1 VQAKGDAA
9 ASPFFRLEFSSDG
22 DLLIPH
28 AKQAGDT
35 LASLHSSP
43 LETCI
48 MLTLR
53 TAGLVLISSTLL
65 LGASAQAQLLDAVK
79 GAVGGGSSSTGSAAS
94 SSGGGLL
101 GGLGGLGGAAGG
113 AAMPSLSS
121 VGTGNLTGV
130 LTYCMQNKYVSGSE
144 ATSVQSQLMNKLG
157 GQSKA
162 QSDPGYKQ
170 GLSGILGGNS
180 GQTMDLTGSGNS
192 SNGGIKQQVTDAACE
207 QVLKYGKSM
216 L

>member
-1 VQAKGDAA
+1 
-9 ASPFFRLEFSSDG
+9 
-22 DLLIPH
+22 
-28 AKQAGDT
+28 
-35 LASLHSSP
+35 
-43 LETCI
+43 

-53 TAGLVLISSTLL
+53 TAGLVLFSSSLL
-65 LGASAQAQLLDAVK
+65 LGATAHAQLLDAVK
-79 GAVGGGSSSTGSAAS
+79 NAVGGNSPPSSGSAAS

-113 AAMPSLSS
+113 TAMPSLSS

-130 LTYCMQNKYVSGSE
+130 LTYCMQNKYVSGSD
-144 ATSVQSQLMNKLG
+144 ATSVQSQLMSKLG

-180 GQTMDLTGSGNS
+180 GQTMDLNAGGGNS
-192 SNGGIKQQVTDAACE
+192 GGLKQQVTDAACE

>member
-1 VQAKGDAA
+1 
-9 ASPFFRLEFSSDG
+9 
-22 DLLIPH
+22 
-28 AKQAGDT
+28 
-35 LASLHSSP
+35 
-43 LETCI
+43 

-53 TAGLVLISSTLL
+53 TAGLVLFSSSLL
-65 LGASAQAQLLDAVK
+65 LGATAHAQLLDAVK
-79 GAVGGGSSSTGSAAS
+79 GAIGGSSSSSSGAS

-101 GGLGGLGGAAGG
+101 GGLGGAAGG
-113 AAMPSLSS
+113 QAMPSLSS

-144 ATSVQSQLMNKLG
+144 ATSVQSQLMSKLG

-180 GQTMDLTGSGNS
+180 GQKMDLNAGGGDSG
-192 SNGGIKQQVTDAACE
+192 GLKQQITDAACE

-216 L
+216 M

>member
-1 VQAKGDAA
+1 
-9 ASPFFRLEFSSDG
+9 
-22 DLLIPH
+22 
-28 AKQAGDT
+28 
-35 LASLHSSP
+35 
-43 LETCI
+43 

-53 TAGLVLISSTLL
+53 TAGLVLFSSSLL
-65 LGASAQAQLLDAVK
+65 LGATAHSQLLDAVK
-79 GAVGGGSSSTGSAAS
+79 GAVGGASSSSGAS

-101 GGLGGLGGAAGG
+101 GGLGGAAGG
-113 AAMPSLSS
+113 TAMPSLSS

-130 LTYCMQNKYVSGSE
+130 LTYCMQNKYVGGSD
-144 ATSVQSQLMNKLG
+144 AKNVQSQLMSKLG
-157 GQSKA
+157 GQGKA

-180 GQTMDLTGSGNS
+180 GQTMDLNAGGGNS
-192 SNGGIKQQVTDAACE
+192 GGLKQQVTDAACE